1 MTSAFT
7 HDQVWRAID
16 ALASRHQLSPSAL
29 AKRAGLDST
38 AFNKSK
44 RFTSQSEPRWPSMK
58 TIAAICTVTNTTL
71 ADFAGMVEDAR

>member
-7 HDQVWRAID
+7 HNQVWRAID
-16 ALASRHQLSPSAL
+16 ALADQHQLSPSGL

-44 RFTSQSEPRWPSMK
+44 RFTSKGEPRWPSMK
-58 TIAAICTVTNTTL
+58 TIDAMCTVTSTTL
-71 ADFAGMVEDAR
+71 ADFAALVEGAR